1 MKPSVYWTKTPARL
15 CRSFSSSEEEDVKL
29 ACQEHILP
37 DDNIIEKWEFAASA
51 GFDGIELRGMR
62 DWRERLE
69 ELRSA
74 RDRGVVFSSVCLID
88 DRFIGDFDA
97 ERRRE
102 AVEHMK
108 SLLSGIAELGGE
120 GAITPAAYGLASKRL
135 PPFEVPRTEEED
147 RRVLLDALE
156 ELGEHAA
163 GEGTLVLLEPLNRY
177 EDHML
182 NRLDQVVELSKAAG
196 RNSVKVMG
204 DLFHMNI
211 EEDDPA
217 ESIRRAGEYLA
228 HVHLADSNR
237 AQPGAG
243 HNDFGSAF
251 RALHDIGFDGY
262 LAMECGIR
270 GDARTVLPQIVRHL
284 RALME

>member
-1 MKPSVYWTKTPARL
+1 MR
-15 CRSFSSSEEEDVKL
+15 L
-29 ACQEHILP
+29 ACQEQLLPGDSIL
-37 DDNIIEKWEFAASA
+37 EKWEFASSA
-51 GFDGIELRGMR
+51 GFDGIELRGTR
-62 DWRERLE
+62 DWRERLAG
-69 ELRSA
+69 LKAA
-74 RDRGVVFSSVCLID
+74 RERGVVFSSVCLID

-108 SLLSGIAELGGE
+108 WLLSGIAELGGV
-120 GAITPAAYGLASKRL
+120 GAITPAAYGLASRRL

-156 ELGEHAA
+156 ELGEHADR
-163 GEGTLVLLEPLNRY
+163 EGVLVLLEPLNRY

-182 NRLDQVVELSKAAG
+182 NRLEGAVELSRAAERG
-196 RNSVKVMG
+196 SVRVMG

-217 ESIRRAGEYLA
+217 GSIRRADEYLA

-237 AQPGAG
+237 LQPGAG
-243 HNDFGSAF
+243 HSDFAPIFG
-251 RALHDIGFDGY
+251 ALRDIGFDGY

-270 GDARTVLPQIVRHL
+270 GEAETALPEVVRSL
-284 RALME
+284 RSSMG